1 MTLPDERFRAVIAA
15 SNLLHD
21 LLDNKKTPRVPKAI
35 RQRAYSVLRHYPSY
49 WDLNRASQ
57 GASDVFQP
65 HIEDV
70 QRMMMKYEQSKKE
83 KSDDN

>member
-21 LLDNKKTPRVPKAI
+21 LLDSKKTPRVPKAI
-35 RQRAYSVLRHYPSY
+35 RQRAYGVLRHYPSY
-49 WDLNRASQ
+49 WDLDRA
-57 GASDVFQP
+57 GRAAPDVFQA

-70 QRMMMKYEQSKKE
+70 QRMFMKYEQDKKDE
-83 KSDDN
+83 A

>member
-21 LLDNKKTPRVPKAI
+21 LLDTKKTPRVPKAI

-49 WDLNRASQ
+49 WDLDRASQ
-57 GASDVFQP
+57 SAPDIFQP
-65 HIEDV
+65 SMEDV
-70 QRMMMKYEQSKKE
+70 TRMFKKYEQSKEE
-83 KSDDN
+83 KNEN